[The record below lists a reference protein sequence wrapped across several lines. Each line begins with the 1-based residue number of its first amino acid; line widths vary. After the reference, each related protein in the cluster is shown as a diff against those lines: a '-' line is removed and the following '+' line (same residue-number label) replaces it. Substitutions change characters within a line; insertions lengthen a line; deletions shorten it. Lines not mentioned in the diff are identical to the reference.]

1 MGEPLKLGSRVRLKV
16 DDIAAGGEAVGRV
29 DNFVYFVPQGAPGDE
44 LEVDAATGVIRDLTN
59 GAEIQC
65 PPLPASMAAIL
76 AKGGLVNYVKERLA
90 AKG

>member
-1 MGEPLKLGSRVRLKV
+1 M
-16 DDIAAGGEAVGRV
+16 
-29 DNFVYFVPQGAPGDE
+29 
-44 LEVDAATGVIRDLTN
+44 DAATGVIRDLTN